1 MHAALDY
8 ELEHFNPRSREGS
21 DFQLRTVIFH
31 QASFQSTLPR
41 GERPCTGSDDHGADR
56 FQSTLP
62 RGERQSGERKP
73 PSYVLF
79 QSTLPRGERL
89 RCSPVVSRIR
99 LFDPNIS
106 NEDGDYKE
114 YRVPVISI
122 HAPARGA
129 TPAARRQAGRMSISI
144 HAPARG
150 ATQHLVGQGSEQVI
164 SIHAPARGATFT
176 PPAFLSA
183 SSTISIH
190 APARGA
196 TQTVSAESVHVAISI
211 HAPARGATAFL
222 AQVFQITGIISIH
235 APARGATRQQLS
247 PYPSAQFQ
255 STLPRGE
262 RLVPCGIVIK
272 GTRFQSTLPRGER
285 PRPGHTADTAHQ
297 ISIHAPARGATIH
310 SSTKHSPR
318 GNFNPR
324 SREGSDPVDS
334 SACVIVCD
342 FNPRSR
348 EGSDNGKIKSW

>member
-1 MHAALDY
+1 M
-8 ELEHFNPRSREGS
+8 ELIDFNPRSREGS
-21 DFQLRTVIFH
+21 DRVEKESRRRMCYFN
-31 QASFQSTLPR
+31 PR
-41 GERPCTGSDDHGADR
+41 SREGSD
-56 FQSTLP
+56 
-62 RGERQSGERKP
+62 
-73 PSYVLF
+73 YVV
-79 QSTLPRGERL
+79 RL
-89 RCSPVVSRIR
+89 WCH
-99 LFDPNIS
+99 
-106 NEDGDYKE
+106 E
-114 YRVPVISI
+114 Y
-122 HAPARGA
+122 A
-129 TPAARRQAGRMSISI
+129 
-144 HAPARG
+144 
-150 ATQHLVGQGSEQVI
+150 
-164 SIHAPARGATFT
+164 
-176 PPAFLSA
+176 
-183 SSTISIH
+183 
-190 APARGA
+190 
-196 TQTVSAESVHVAISI
+196 
-211 HAPARGATAFL
+211 
-222 AQVFQITGIISIH
+222 ISIH

>member
-1 MHAALDY
+1 M
-8 ELEHFNPRSREGS
+8 ELIDFNPRSREGS
-21 DFQLRTVIFH
+21 DRVEKESRRRMCYFN
-31 QASFQSTLPR
+31 PR
-41 GERPCTGSDDHGADR
+41 SREGSDYVVRLWCHEYAISIHAPARGA
-56 FQSTLP
+56 TIYI
-62 RGERQSGERKP
+62 SG
-73 PSYVLF
+73 LIF
-79 QSTLPRGERL
+79 
-89 RCSPVVSRIR
+89 
-99 LFDPNIS
+99 
-106 NEDGDYKE
+106 
-114 YRVPVISI
+114 VPVISI

-129 TPAARRQAGRMSISI
+129 TPAARRQAGRMS
-144 HAPARG
+144 
-150 ATQHLVGQGSEQVI
+150 
-164 SIHAPARGATFT
+164 
-176 PPAFLSA
+176 
-183 SSTISIH
+183 ISIH

>member
-1 MHAALDY
+1 MCY
-8 ELEHFNPRSREGS
+8 FNPRSREGS
-21 DFQLRTVIFH
+21 DYVVRLWCHEYAISIHAPARGATIYISGLIF
-31 QASFQSTLPR
+31 
-41 GERPCTGSDDHGADR
+41 
-56 FQSTLP
+56 
-62 RGERQSGERKP
+62 
-73 PSYVLF
+73 
-79 QSTLPRGERL
+79 
-89 RCSPVVSRIR
+89 
-99 LFDPNIS
+99 
-106 NEDGDYKE
+106 
-114 YRVPVISI
+114 VPVISI